1 MAGRLSVF
9 PAVTASTM
17 ITQFNF
23 VRKVRCHN
31 GPVEI
36 FLGLARAGMQN
47 PSFLPPPPPAGEYA
61 PCTEKCGRDEALFRF
76 RLTEFPPTR
85 RLTPRAVSAKEI
97 SCGFSCSSEFLLR
110 QLWLSR
116 RRA

>member
-36 FLGLARAGMQN
+36 FLGLALRGMQN
-47 PSFLPPPPPAGEYA
+47 PS
-61 PCTEKCGRDEALFRF
+61 
-76 RLTEFPPTR
+76 
-85 RLTPRAVSAKEI
+85 S
-97 SCGFSCSSEFLLR
+97 
-110 QLWLSR
+110 
-116 RRA
+116 